1 MANTTHM
8 ISYLQ
13 VENLSKR
20 YGELLLFEN
29 ISFGIGKEQRIALIA
44 KNGTGKTTLLDIIAM
59 KDTPDEGA
67 VTRRNDITIGYLEQ
81 NPEFDDYKTV
91 VEQVF
96 TSSNE
101 VITAIKD
108 YEESIKCNDKER
120 IANAMSRMDSLRAWD
135 YEVKVK
141 QILSQ
146 LNVYNFDQLV
156 KHLSGGQK
164 KRLALANVLI
174 NEPDIL
180 ILDEPTNHLDMDMIE
195 WLEAFLAKSKSTL
208 LMVTHDRYFL
218 DKVCN
223 EIIELE
229 DNRIYTYKG
238 NYAYYL
244 EKREERIAVSN
255 ATIGRARA
263 LLKTEMEWI
272 VRSPQARATKAKS
285 RIDNFYKLEEQASQK
300 IKKDRIE
307 LNIKTSRLGKKILEM
322 YNISKRFDDLVLVDD
337 FTYKFQRN
345 EKVGIV
351 GPNGCGKSTFLNL
364 ITKELKLDTGVIDVG
379 ETVIIGYYKQSGI
392 SLNDEKRV
400 IDVIKDIAEV
410 VSMGSGRK
418 LSASQFLEY
427 FLFAPEAQYGL
438 VSKLSGGERR
448 RLYLMTVLM
457 RNPNFLLLD
466 EPTNDLD
473 IMTLNVMEDYLVNFN
488 GCTLIVSHDR
498 YFLDKTVDTVFV
510 FEGNGRVKNY
520 PGNYSYYRQIKDLKA
535 KEAKKHQKQEKIEK
549 IVPVKKNKKK
559 FSYKEKREYETLE
572 IELAEL
578 ESEKSTLETDI
589 NSGTLS
595 TNELTEKSNRFSEIL
610 ETIDEKEFRWL
621 ELNEL
626 MES

>member
-1 MANTTHM
+1 M

-29 ISFGIGKEQRIALIA
+29 ISFGIGKEQRVALIA

-59 KDTPDEGA
+59 KDTPDKGE
-67 VTRRNDITIGYLEQ
+67 VILRNDITIGYLEQ
-81 NPEFDDYKTV
+81 DPYFDDYKTV
-91 VEQVF
+91 IEQVF
-96 TSSNE
+96 SSPNE
-101 VITAIKD
+101 VITAIKE
-108 YEESIKCNDKER
+108 YENAIQGNDKDR
-120 IANAMSRMDSLRAWD
+120 IAKAISRMDSLEAWD

-146 LNVYNFDQLV
+146 LNINNFEQLV

-195 WLEAFLAKSKSTL
+195 WLEIFLSKSKCTL

-229 DNRIYTYKG
+229 DNKIYTYKG

-244 EKREERIAVSN
+244 EKRDERIAVSN
-255 ATIGRARA
+255 ATIERARS
-263 LLKTEMEWI
+263 LLKIERDWI
-272 VRSPQARATKAKS
+272 VRSPSARATKAKA
-285 RIDNFYKLEEQASQK
+285 RVDNFYKLEEQASQK

-307 LNIKTSRLGKKILEM
+307 LDIKTTRLGKKILEI
-322 YNISKRFDDLVLVDD
+322 YNISKSFDDLNLVED
-337 FTYKFQRN
+337 FTYKFQKN

-364 ITKELKLDTGVIDVG
+364 INNELKLDSGVIDIG
-379 ETVIIGYYKQSGI
+379 ETVIFGYYKQSGI
-392 SLNDEKRV
+392 HLNNDKRV

-410 VSMGSGRK
+410 ITMGKGRK

-427 FLFAPEAQYGL
+427 FLFPPEAQYGL
-438 VSKLSGGERR
+438 VSKLSGGEKR

-473 IMTLNVMEDYLVNFN
+473 IMTLNVLEDYLANFN

-498 YFLDKTVDTVFV
+498 YFLDKTIDTIFV
-510 FEGNGRVKNY
+510 FEGNGRIKNY
-520 PGNYSYYRQIKDLKA
+520 PGNYSYYRQIKEKKD
-535 KEAKKHQKQEKIEK
+535 KETRKNQKQVKVEKNTQEK
-549 IVPVKKNKKK
+549 SNKKK
-559 FSYKEKREYETLE
+559 FSYKEKREYEAIENELSQLETEKNTLE
-572 IELAEL
+572 EE
-578 ESEKSTLETDI
+578 I
-589 NSGTLS
+589 NSGKLTS
-595 TNELTEKSNRFSEIL
+595 EQLTEKSGRFSKVL
-610 ETIDEKEFRWL
+610 ELINEKEFRWL

-626 MES
+626 MEE